1 MRLQI
6 VQTTPMAR
14 TLGPILYG
22 PGAVKQYK
30 IFGSCPRSA
39 GRTGR
44 TKPRNAT
51 ARRCSRPSVSARM
64 APTCSAAPWITRS
77 WWPDLAGVALIAES
91 PHDHAGTAVGEVRQG
106 VGRVLPFTTDNLPIV
121 DAVPG
126 LDDAVVAAGHVFG
139 NAAGPTTGRI
149 VADLVC
155 GGDTFMDISPFR
167 ADRPGLH
174 DPVDTS
180 VW

>member
-1 MRLQI
+1 MD
-6 VQTTPMAR
+6 
-14 TLGPILYG
+14 Y
-22 PGAVKQYK
+22 PGFV
-30 IFGSCPRSA
+30 
-39 GRTGR
+39 
-44 TKPRNAT
+44 
-51 ARRCSRPSVSARM
+51 
-64 APTCSAAPWITRS
+64 WE
-77 WWPDLAGVALIAES
+77 PDLAGVALVAES
-91 PHDHAGTAVGEVRQG
+91 LPTIMPALRSAGFAKAWAGI
-106 VGRVLPFTTDNLPIV
+106 LPFTTDNLPII
-121 DAVPG
+121 DAVPD

-155 GGDTFMDISPFR
+155 GGEPFMDISPFR